1 MKTRCPTCKT
11 RYDIPPQ
18 ALLEADGLARC
29 FRCGTV
35 FETVSEDTGIPGVI
49 YPGQAEHAATL
60 DEQSETPHDVAWEP
74 QDPDIAPASAE
85 ERTGEAFEPQP
96 ADARFEDTPPPVSPA
111 AEVAPAAADPVGDH
125 SEQAVEAQTPRSTDQ
140 HEATQSSETAAHP
153 LPFDVPDD
161 LEPLEP
167 SPDVALDISD
177 TLYEKKSYR
186 GVYYGL
192 AAVLLAA
199 GLGLQLVWQHRKEL
213 VQEYPILEPLCEHI
227 ECLPS
232 VIHAPEKMSVL
243 QRDIAPTA
251 NQPGSLTL
259 SAKIRNDADTAQSLP
274 DIQLSLL
281 DDNGAVLIRRRLAPT
296 EYLFP
301 PPSKGKLLAPGE
313 VVTIAVDFMDPGHQ
327 ASGFLI
333 GFL

>member
-35 FETVSEDTGIPGVI
+35 FETVSEDTGTPNVIHPGHTGDAPTLDAQSEVTHANDRELQDSDVAPMPVPKHADEEFTLEPAHSADDEFSSPMPPAI
-49 YPGQAEHAATL
+49 ATTPAELAAPDSNYPGQEEASPPSKDSQVALEP
-60 DEQSETPHDVAWEP
+60 SETP
-74 QDPDIAPASAE
+74 
-85 ERTGEAFEPQP
+85 T
-96 ADARFEDTPPPVSPA
+96 DA
-111 AEVAPAAADPVGDH
+111 
-125 SEQAVEAQTPRSTDQ
+125 
-140 HEATQSSETAAHP
+140 
-153 LPFDVPDD
+153 LPFVVPDD

-167 SPDVALDISD
+167 SPEVALDIGD
-177 TLYEKKSYR
+177 TLYEQKSYR
-186 GVYYGL
+186 GLYYGL
-192 AAVLLAA
+192 AVFVLAA
-199 GLGLQLVWQHRKEL
+199 GLGLQLAWQHRKEL
-213 VQEYPILEPLCEHI
+213 VKEYPVLQPMCEYI
-227 ECLPS
+227 ECLPK

-259 SAKIRNDADTAQSLP
+259 SAKIRNDADTAQTLP

-281 DDNGAVLIRRRLAPT
+281 DDNGAVLVRRRLTPSD
-296 EYLFP
+296 YLFP
-301 PPSKGKLLAPGE
+301 PPPKGKLMAPGE
-313 VVTIAVDFMDPGHQ
+313 VVTIALDFMDPGHQ